1 MSKCPKC
8 TSNDWDHANVGLI
21 GAIVCTNC
29 GEIYMMKD
37 ETKMTND
44 QTIIDDVL
52 EQIVLDVKQGDL
64 TAIEEMIKHLP
75 YDVLVGFVSCAG
87 LPSETTE

>member
-1 MSKCPKC
+1 MSCPKC
-8 TSNDWDHANVGLI
+8 NSIDWDWANI
-21 GAIVCTNC
+21 GFSEAKQCLDC

-37 ETKMTND
+37 ETTMKND

-64 TAIEEMIKHLP
+64 TAIEEMVKRLP

-87 LPSETTE
+87 LPTEITE